1 VLANVV
7 PGEEWLK
14 TLLHEC
20 GHATY
25 SKSIP
30 RSVPYVLRSESH
42 ALTTEGVAMM
52 FERLAGDARWLQAMG
67 VAVPDAEKFAAAS
80 RKLRRNKLLIFS
92 RWCQVVCRFEMALY
106 DNPEQDLNRVWWDLV
121 EKYQELK
128 RPEARNQPDYAS
140 KIHIVSAPVY
150 YQSYMMGELF
160 ASQVHHAIARVAL
173 DGADPATAVYVGNPA
188 VGRFMRQRVFEPGC
202 TLGWNQLTRHAT
214 GEELNSKAFAADLK
228 D

>member
-1 VLANVV
+1 
-7 PGEEWLK
+7 
-14 TLLHEC
+14 
-20 GHATY
+20 
-25 SKSIP
+25 
-30 RSVPYVLRSESH
+30 
-42 ALTTEGVAMM
+42 
-52 FERLAGDARWLQAMG
+52 MG
-67 VAVPDAEKFAAAS
+67 VNVPNAERFSEAS

-106 DNPEQDLNRVWWDLV
+106 ENPEQDLNRVWWDLV

-128 RPEARNQPDYAS
+128 RPEGRDQPDYAS

-173 DGADPATAVYVGNPA
+173 HGANPVATVYVGNPA
-188 VGRFMRQRVFEPGC
+188 VGRFMRKAVFEPGC
-202 TLGWNQLTRHAT
+202 TLDWNQLTLHAT
-214 GEELNSKAFAADLK
+214 GEELNSKAFAEDIK